1 MKKSLKLLI
10 VAIVVLSAMVFCLSA
25 CGGGNNGPVDYGFT
39 LEGKTITF
47 DGNTYSLTVGANTTA
62 LNGKT
67 YNATYSYTKDG
78 VEVSKD
84 GVRDAGVYEVIANV
98 LVQGEETP
106 KQLKATLT
114 INKMDVSVEIGDQI
128 IRQGST
134 IASLP
139 DPVIPSNVKLGV
151 GDSISDAQ
159 FEVEYE
165 IKKGSDVITSLSS
178 ASATTK
184 EEDALT
190 ISYKFKT
197 APNNYNFT
205 FKTGKGYVLST
216 TDYVNATVI
225 KGLIDNLPSQSKL
238 NTLTYE
244 NMKLFIA
251 DAKKLIAEYPNLS
264 FVQQKIVGSCDMTSV
279 NALLKTAESRLKAVY
294 ELSSDVDSSIGKV
307 IFKAAQHINNDG
319 RAQKDDDFISEFL
332 GTKKSSRTN
341 VEYKD
346 VIAFE
351 IWIKDTT
358 KFALDSFFIGEK
370 EYTMSVVSNTVTAA
384 QDSEVRAYG
393 DNAAKYVVGVPRD
406 AALSGS
412 YYGDENKG
420 IASGGVAISSAVLGA
435 LDGDSSIEIKLNVN
449 NKYTIEVADER
460 GNEIKNTADMNK
472 LFIQQ
477 VSVMARFVDYY
488 LVNADT
494 DSVDVEPI
502 TDGTTAKLTL
512 VPLEGYVLKEV
523 AIGDVIVP
531 GSAFEKN
538 VYEFVISEDYAD
550 DKNVISIV
558 PTFVEKLTLSDVR
571 INNSSKKLENLYR
584 DGVYTDTA
592 GAGSIV
598 IAGGDLSYAD
608 PIFDGDAEMTIT
620 LRPAT
625 NYLVSALK
633 ITGYDAS
640 GVAKVINVDLE
651 DIENNRYIFELEGKF
666 DATKTAAMGGIK
678 IEAEYKKSFNFSVSG
693 ARNEEGQVDFTFNG
707 DSFVSKYGEVV
718 IYKLEGT
725 YPTEIKNF
733 IEGDKIL
740 IAIDPEDGY
749 VPKTIKINGKSVSR
763 VDFVEEDKYQMIRG
777 KMAYVVDTSPSDVV
791 LGASFDTN
799 HLKKAA
805 NYYEVN
811 TATLAAGS
819 NINIEV
825 DFDAYY
831 EIETDVYVSEHGTFT
846 MSYKGTITDNGT
858 EVSYAADG
866 NPNNSGVINVKDK
879 NFSYIYYSEKSPNRI
894 YFTVAIQDPNMY
906 KFTEV
911 SGKIGKA
918 ELSDANITSDKS
930 YKATIDEAIGGTP
943 ETVAPGSAITI
954 TFEVEPVKIG

>member
-279 NALLKTAESRLKAVY
+279 NALLKTAEGRLKAVY

-307 IFKAAQHINNDG
+307 IFTAAQHINNDG

-370 EYTMSVVSNTVTAA
+370 EYALSVVSQTVTAD
-384 QDSEVRAYG
+384 QNDEVKAYG
-393 DNAAKYVVGVPRD
+393 DNAAKYVVGIPNSV
-406 AALSGS
+406 ALSGS

-435 LDGDSSIEIKLNVN
+435 LDGDNTIEVKLNVN
-449 NKYTIEVADER
+449 NKYTIEVSDER
-460 GNEIKNTADMNK
+460 GNEIQDADDMED
-472 LFIQQ
+472 LFIKDI
-477 VSVMARFVDYY
+477 SVMARFVDYY
-488 LVNADT
+488 LVNT
-494 DSVDVEPI
+494 NKLTVVPI

-584 DGVYTDTA
+584 DGVYTDNG

-598 IAGGDLSYAD
+598 IGGGDLSYAD

-633 ITGYDAS
+633 ITGYDAN
-640 GVAKVINVDLE
+640 GAAKVINVDLE
-651 DIENNRYIFELEGKF
+651 DIENNRYTLELEGKF
-666 DATKTAAMGGIK
+666 NATKTAAMGGIK

-693 ARNEEGQVDFTFNG
+693 ARNEEGLVNFNFNG
-707 DSFVSKYGEVV
+707 DSFVSKYGELT

-763 VDFVEEDKYQMIRG
+763 VDFVETDKYQMIRG
-777 KMAYVVDTSPSDVV
+777 KMAYVVDTRASEVV
-791 LGASFDTN
+791 LGARFDVN
-799 HLKKAA
+799 DIKNAA

-831 EIETDVYVSEHGTFT
+831 EIETDVYVSNNGTYT
-846 MSYKGTITDNGT
+846 MSYKGIITDNGT
-858 EVSYAADG
+858 TVSYAEAADG

-879 NFSYIYYSEKSPNRI
+879 NFSYIYYAEKSPNRI
-894 YFTVAIQDPNMY
+894 YFTVSINDTDMY

>member
-1 MKKSLKLLI
+1 
-10 VAIVVLSAMVFCLSA
+10 
-25 CGGGNNGPVDYGFT
+25 
-39 LEGKTITF
+39 
-47 DGNTYSLTVGANTTA
+47 
-62 LNGKT
+62 
-67 YNATYSYTKDG
+67 
-78 VEVSKD
+78 
-84 GVRDAGVYEVIANV
+84 
-98 LVQGEETP
+98 
-106 KQLKATLT
+106 
-114 INKMDVSVEIGDQI
+114 
-128 IRQGST
+128 
-134 IASLP
+134 
-139 DPVIPSNVKLGV
+139 
-151 GDSISDAQ
+151 
-159 FEVEYE
+159 
-165 IKKGSDVITSLSS
+165 
-178 ASATTK
+178 
-184 EEDALT
+184 
-190 ISYKFKT
+190 
-197 APNNYNFT
+197 
-205 FKTGKGYVLST
+205 
-216 TDYVNATVI
+216 
-225 KGLIDNLPSQSKL
+225 
-238 NTLTYE
+238 
-244 NMKLFIA
+244 IA

-279 NALLKTAESRLKAVY
+279 NALLKTAEGRLKAVY

-307 IFKAAQHINNDG
+307 IFTAAQHINNDG

-358 KFALDSFFIGEK
+358 KFALDSFFIGGK
-370 EYTMSVVSNTVTAA
+370 EYALSVVSETITAS
-384 QDSEVRAYG
+384 QDSEVAAYG
-393 DNAAKYVVGVPRD
+393 DNAAKYIVGVPRNI
-406 AALSGS
+406 APSGS
-412 YYGDENKG
+412 YYGDENPG
-420 IASGGVAISSAVLGA
+420 ITSGGVAISSAVLGA
-435 LDGDSSIEIKLNVN
+435 LDGSSSIEITLNVN
-449 NKYTIEVADER
+449 NKYTIEVSDER
-460 GNEIKNTADMNK
+460 GNKIQNAAAMRE

-477 VSVMARFVDYY
+477 VNVMARFVDYY
-488 LVNADT
+488 LVNAGG
-494 DSVDVEPI
+494 VVVEPI
-502 TDGTTAKLTL
+502 TDGTNAKLTL
-512 VPLEGYVLKEV
+512 VPLDGYVLKEV

-531 GSAFEKN
+531 GAAFEKN
-538 VYEFVISEDYAD
+538 IYEFVVSEDYAD

-571 INNSSKKLENLYR
+571 INNSTKKLENLYR

-666 DATKTAAMGGIK
+666 DATKTATMGGIK
-678 IEAEYKKSFNFSVSG
+678 VEAEFKKSFTLSVSG
-693 ARNEEGQVDFTFNG
+693 ARNEEGLANFTFNG

-718 IYKLEGT
+718 IYKLEGG
-725 YPTEIKNF
+725 YPTETNSF

-763 VDFVEEDKYQMIRG
+763 VDFVETEKYQMIRG
-777 KMAYVVDTSPSDVV
+777 KMAYVVDTSAADVV
-791 LGASFDTN
+791 LGASFNVNDIKN
-799 HLKKAA
+799 AA
-805 NYYEVN
+805 KYYEVN
-811 TATLAAGS
+811 TATLSAGT
-819 NINIEV
+819 NISVEV
-825 DFDAYY
+825 DYDAYY
-831 EIETDVYVSEHGTFT
+831 EIESDVYVSNDGTYT
-846 MSYKGTITDNGT
+846 MSYKGIITDNGT
-858 EVSYAADG
+858 TVTYAEAADG

>member
-307 IFKAAQHINNDG
+307 IFTAAQHINNDG

-370 EYTMSVVSNTVTAA
+370 EYALSVVSETITAS
-384 QDSEVRAYG
+384 QDSEVAAYG
-393 DNAAKYVVGVPRD
+393 DNAAKYIVGVPRNI
-406 AALSGS
+406 APSGS
-412 YYGDENKG
+412 YYGDENPG
-420 IASGGVAISSAVLGA
+420 ITSGGVAISSAVLGA
-435 LDGDSSIEIKLNVN
+435 LDGSSSIEITLNVN
-449 NKYTIEVADER
+449 NKYTIEVSDER
-460 GNEIKNTADMNK
+460 GNKIQNAAAMRE

-477 VSVMARFVDYY
+477 VNVMARFVDYY
-488 LVNADT
+488 LVNAGG
-494 DSVDVEPI
+494 VVVEPI
-502 TDGTTAKLTL
+502 TDGTNAKLTL
-512 VPLEGYVLKEV
+512 VPLDGYVLKEV

-531 GSAFEKN
+531 GAAFEKN
-538 VYEFVISEDYAD
+538 IYEFVVSEDYAD

-571 INNSSKKLENLYR
+571 INNSTKKLENLYR

-633 ITGYDAS
+633 ITGG
-640 GVAKVINVDLE
+640 GVEYKVDLK

-666 DATKTAAMGGIK
+666 DATKTATMGGIK
-678 IEAEYKKSFNFSVSG
+678 VEAEFKKSFTLSVSG

-763 VDFVEEDKYQMIRG
+763 VDFVETDKYQMIRG
-777 KMAYVVDTSPSDVV
+777 KMAYVVDTNTSPSDVV

-819 NINIEV
+819 
-825 DFDAYY
+825 
-831 EIETDVYVSEHGTFT
+831 
-846 MSYKGTITDNGT
+846 
-858 EVSYAADG
+858 
-866 NPNNSGVINVKDK
+866 
-879 NFSYIYYSEKSPNRI
+879 
-894 YFTVAIQDPNMY
+894 
-906 KFTEV
+906 
-911 SGKIGKA
+911 
-918 ELSDANITSDKS
+918 
-930 YKATIDEAIGGTP
+930 
-943 ETVAPGSAITI
+943 
-954 TFEVEPVKIG
+954 